1 MDIILFIKGL
11 IIGFAKILPGVSG
24 AMLAITMGIYDKG
37 INVISNFFDDIKG
50 NVKFT
55 INVGLGFIV
64 AMIFGS
70 KIVVFLLNNYYLPTM
85 FLFIGLIIGGIFSFV
100 KSIDNKVLKNDY
112 LYTIISFILTLMLL
126 FIDNKNVVVVDNF
139 NLKYYITM
147 YLIGIIDIATMIIP
161 GISGTA
167 ILMLLGYYDII
178 MKMFSTMS
186 DISLLTYNL
195 NNLIPFGLGIISGT
209 IVLAKIINYFLKN
222 YRDKMYMIILGL
234 SLSSVFILF
243 FKTLNTS
250 YSITEIII
258 SIFMMIIGI
267 KIVKKFS

>member
-1 MDIILFIKGL
+1 
-11 IIGFAKILPGVSG
+11 
-24 AMLAITMGIYDKG
+24 
-37 INVISNFFDDIKG
+37 
-50 NVKFT
+50 
-55 INVGLGFIV
+55 
-64 AMIFGS
+64 
-70 KIVVFLLNNYYLPTM
+70 
-85 FLFIGLIIGGIFSFV
+85 
-100 KSIDNKVLKNDY
+100 
-112 LYTIISFILTLMLL
+112 
-126 FIDNKNVVVVDNF
+126 
-139 NLKYYITM
+139 M
-147 YLIGIIDIATMIIP
+147 YLIGIIDVSTMIIP

-234 SLSSVFILF
+234 SLSSIFILF

-258 SIFMMIIGI
+258 SIFMMITGI
-267 KIVKKFS
+267 SISKKFS